1 MKDCESCVH
10 EYLSP
15 MSDTC
20 RECGIAMLN
29 YEERKPTTHFDWIKS
44 LSVEEVAE
52 TYAAGCPNGDR
63 LNCGKYYL
71 HGGRDCFNCWL
82 EWLKATVEVDNGKTD
97 K

>member
-44 LSVEEVAE
+44 LSVEKLANVLTDDFCEI
-52 TYAAGCPNGDR
+52 
-63 LNCGKYYL
+63 LCGSPSVCDGKCEGKML
-71 HGGRDCFNCWL
+71 S
-82 EWLKATVEVDNGKTD
+82 WLKTPLNKEGG
-97 K
+97 